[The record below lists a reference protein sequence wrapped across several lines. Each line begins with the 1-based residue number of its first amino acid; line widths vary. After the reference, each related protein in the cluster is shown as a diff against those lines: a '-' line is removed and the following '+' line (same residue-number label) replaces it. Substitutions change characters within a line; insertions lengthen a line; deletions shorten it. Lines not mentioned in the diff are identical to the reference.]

1 VDAWADRTRELSALG
16 AVEHVFC
23 FENRGKEIG
32 VTLHHPHGQIYAYPF
47 LPARTAQILRQAAE
61 HHDRTGRLMGAD
73 LLAAELDSG
82 SRVVINAVR
91 PSQAASTNHARNGR
105 WQTFQAGL
113 GRSSNSVGRRFE
125 PDGAQPTFAQ
135 VSALRSPLRPGLS
148 ERQ

>member
-47 LPARTAQILRQAAE
+47 LPARTAQILRQATE

-82 SRVVINAVR
+82 SRVVIRAV
-91 PSQAASTNHARNGR
+91 TGR
-105 WQTFQAGL
+105 HTCRLPHG
-113 GRSSNSVGRRFE
+113 GRSRCTSFRTAMS
-125 PDGAQPTFAQ
+125 PIWSPWTAT
-135 VSALRSPLRPGLS
+135 SATSLPRSIS
-148 ERQ
+148 TC